1 MLHAWRALLPQ
12 AQPHVHAASELD
24 GPLFDRIVYINLER
38 SVSRRICMEQYM
50 EEANLQT
57 QAERWNATDGSR
69 FELGQLMSRAAE
81 LQGGAPEER
90 NDTRWLRGTMACR
103 SSHLDVL
110 NELLRSGKTGER
122 YLVLED
128 DVSLPLSFQTTAR
141 GVLKTAPEGWDVLK
155 LGCFDVDSTVLDS
168 AYYDV
173 VENTS
178 APFPVIRTFNAT
190 DSETAACH
198 ERETQPGAPHCY
210 VCGGNH
216 AVIYR
221 HESLAKLL
229 AGLANHIHIDC
240 AMSMAR
246 DPSLQVYCV
255 QVSTVR
261 QWTTQNQSVRSG
273 DAEQGSDCGV
283 PERSLDTPLPTCWWE
298 MNTTSTPHQW
308 RCVNGGVECKETDC
322 GSAMPG
328 RLR

>member
-1 MLHAWRALLPQ
+1 
-12 AQPHVHAASELD
+12 
-24 GPLFDRIVYINLER
+24 
-38 SVSRRICMEQYM
+38 
-50 EEANLQT
+50 
-57 QAERWNATDGSR
+57 
-69 FELGQLMSRAAE
+69 
-81 LQGGAPEER
+81 
-90 NDTRWLRGTMACR
+90 
-103 SSHLDVL
+103 
-110 NELLRSGKTGER
+110 
-122 YLVLED
+122 VLED

-141 GVLKTAPEGWDVLK
+141 GVLKAAPEGWDVVRAPRLTTQTRWHATRRPTLTSPAPRSYVQLK

-283 PERSLDTPLPTCWWE
+283 PERSLDTPLPTCRWE